1 MNSRSHLK
9 MFSTI
14 TFILGSLFIGGTEA
28 FPCKDTP
35 KTREN
40 IDQGILTLL
49 SQNYSKSNSVPKNV
63 FIAKLQ
69 GNKIYDKLY
78 SAIYGMLKSEI
89 FFKTSKALQY
99 KVRRGSCS

>member
-9 MFSTI
+9 LFSLI
-14 TFILGSLFIGGTEA
+14 PFILGSLFIGGTET
-28 FPCKDTP
+28 FPCKETP

-40 IDQGILTLL
+40 IDQGTLTLF

-63 FIAKLQ
+63 FIANLQ

-78 SAIYGMLKSEI
+78 SAIYGMLKS
-89 FFKTSKALQY
+89 
-99 KVRRGSCS
+99 